1 MKINEVLEQVSEDA
15 LPAEAKQAIAEAFEA
30 AVDTKTSERV
40 EMEVENA
47 LQKLDEDHS
56 GKLVKL
62 LEAIDED
69 HTQKLLG
76 VVKKID
82 EDHTKKLRHVIAR
95 YETII
100 KEEANKFKD
109 SFVDEISNY
118 LELYLERAVPKT
130 EIHEATQNTAARQ
143 MIEQIKKIVA
153 VDKAFINENIK
164 EALKDGK
171 QTIDGLRSELNK
183 VIQENVKLNKE
194 NNSIQS
200 TLVLEKKTASFPEE
214 KRNYVM
220 RVLAEKSPEYIKENF
235 NYVVEMYNR
244 DERDSRELI
253 REEAEQKATVNTVK
267 HPKLV
272 LESVNQSNTSDDNLT
287 NSYLSELHKYK

>member
-56 GKLVKL
+56 DKLVKL

-109 SFVDEISNY
+109 SFVSEISNY

-253 REEAEQKATVNTVK
+253 REEAEQTATVNTVK